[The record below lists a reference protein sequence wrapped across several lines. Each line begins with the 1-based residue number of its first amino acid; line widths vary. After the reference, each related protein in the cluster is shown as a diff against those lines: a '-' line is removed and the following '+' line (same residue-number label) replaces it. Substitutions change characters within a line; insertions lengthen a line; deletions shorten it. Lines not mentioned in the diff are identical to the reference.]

1 MPVNLP
7 LVTQFNPISGIK
19 IGTSSAGIKQTERPD
34 IVVFELADGATT
46 AGIFTLNA
54 FCAAPVQ
61 ICKKHLASS
70 KQIKY
75 LVINTGNANAGT
87 GDAGYQDALIICDAI
102 AKEKNVPV
110 DSVLPFSTGVIGER
124 LPMEKILNALPTACN
139 STIEDNW
146 YLTSQGIMTTDTQP
160 KGYSTSFEYQ
170 GKTISISGVSKGAG
184 MIMPNMAT
192 MLGFIATDLP
202 IAQPVLNKL
211 CTELGNKSFNRIT
224 IDGDTSTND
233 SCILMATGAVDLPV
247 VEVESGELYQLIKTQ
262 LEKVFIYLAQA
273 IVRDGEGATKFVS
286 VDVSG
291 CKSSKEALSVAYT
304 VAHSP
309 LVKTA
314 LFASDANWGRIL
326 AAVGRSGVE
335 NMDLS
340 KIQIFLDDVCIVE
353 NGARSDSYTE
363 QAGSKVMA
371 QDELSIRI
379 DMGSGEVKETIWT
392 TDLSHEYVSINADY
406 RS

>member
-1 MPVNLP
+1 MSVNLP
-7 LVTQFNPISGIK
+7 LVTQFNDIRGLK
-19 IGTSSAGIKQTERPD
+19 IGTGSAGIKQTQRPD
-34 IVVFELADGATT
+34 LVVFELADGATT

-61 ICKKHLASS
+61 ICKKHLATTD
-70 KQIKY
+70 QIKY

-87 GDAGYQDALIICDAI
+87 GDAGYQDAMTICEAI
-102 AKEKNVPV
+102 AKDKNV
-110 DSVLPFSTGVIGER
+110 SVNSILPFSTGVIGER
-124 LPMEKILNALPTACN
+124 LPMEKILTALPAVFN
-139 STIEDNW
+139 STIENNW
-146 YLTSQGIMTTDTQP
+146 YTASQGIMTTDTKP
-160 KGYSTSFEYQ
+160 KGFSTSFEYQ
-170 GKTISISGVSKGAG
+170 GKVISISGVSKGAG

-192 MLGFIATDLP
+192 MLGFIATDLAVSQK
-202 IAQPVLNKL
+202 ILNKL
-211 CTELGNKSFNRIT
+211 CSELGDKSFNRIT

-233 SCILMATGAVDLPV
+233 SCILMATGAVELPV
-247 VEVESGELYQLIKTQ
+247 VESESDELYDVFKAELN
-262 LEKVFIYLAQA
+262 KVFMYLAQA
-273 IVRDGEGATKFVS
+273 IVRDGEGATKFVT
-286 VDVSG
+286 VDVSS
-291 CKSSKEALSVAYT
+291 CETSQEALKVAYT

-340 KIQIFLDDVCIVE
+340 KIQIYLDDVCIVE
-353 NGARSDSYTE
+353 NGARANSYTE
-363 QAGSKVMA
+363 DAGSKVMA

-379 DMGSGEVKETIWT
+379 LMGRGDVKETIWT

>member
-1 MPVNLP
+1 MSVNLP
-7 LVTQFNPISGIK
+7 LVTQFNDIRGLK
-19 IGTSSAGIKQTERPD
+19 IGTGSAGIKQTQRPD
-34 IVVFELADGATT
+34 LVVFELADGATT

-61 ICKKHLASS
+61 ICKKHLATTD
-70 KQIKY
+70 QIKY

-87 GDAGYQDALIICDAI
+87 GDAGYQDAMTICEAI
-102 AKEKNVPV
+102 AKDKNV
-110 DSVLPFSTGVIGER
+110 SVNSILPFSTGVIGER
-124 LPMEKILNALPTACN
+124 LPMEKILTALPAVFN
-139 STIEDNW
+139 STIENNW
-146 YLTSQGIMTTDTQP
+146 YIASQGIMTTDTKP
-160 KGYSTSFEYQ
+160 KGFSTSFEYQ
-170 GKTISISGVSKGAG
+170 GKVISISGVSKGAG

-192 MLGFIATDLP
+192 MLGFIATDLAVSQP
-202 IAQPVLNKL
+202 ILNKL
-211 CTELGNKSFNRIT
+211 CSELGDKSFNRIT

-233 SCILMATGAVDLPV
+233 SCILMATGAVELPI
-247 VEVESGELYQLIKTQ
+247 VESESDELYEVFKAELN
-262 LEKVFIYLAQA
+262 KVFMYLAQA
-273 IVRDGEGATKFVS
+273 IVRDGEGATKFVT
-286 VDVSG
+286 VDVSS
-291 CKSSKEALSVAYT
+291 CETSQEALKVAYT

-340 KIQIFLDDVCIVE
+340 KIQIYLDDVCIVE
-353 NGARSDSYTE
+353 NGARANSYTE
-363 QAGSKVMA
+363 DAGSKVMA

-379 DMGSGEVKETIWT
+379 LMGRGDVKETIWT

>member
-7 LVTQFNPISGIK
+7 LVTQFNPIKGLK

-34 IVVFELADGATT
+34 IVVFELIDGATT

-70 KQIKY
+70 QQIKF

-87 GDAGYQDALIICDAI
+87 GEAGYQDALIICDAI
-102 AKEKNVPV
+102 AKENEVTV

-124 LPMEKILNALPTACN
+124 LPMEKILNALPIACKE
-139 STIEDNW
+139 TIADNW
-146 YLTSQGIMTTDTQP
+146 YLASQGIMTTDTQP

-170 GKTISISGVSKGAG
+170 GKKVSISGASKGAG

-192 MLGFIATDLP
+192 MLGFIATDLS
-202 IAQPVLNKL
+202 IAQPVLTKL

-233 SCILMATGAVDLPV
+233 SCILMATGTVNLPTI
-247 VEVESGELYQLIKTQ
+247 ETASGELYELIKTQ
-262 LEKVFIYLAQA
+262 LEKAFIYLAQA

-286 VDVSG
+286 IDVSG
-291 CKSSKEALSVAYT
+291 CESSKEALRVAYT

-353 NGARSDSYTE
+353 NGARADSYTE
-363 QAGSKVMA
+363 QAGSAVMA
-371 QDELSIRI
+371 QDELSIKI
-379 DMGSGEVKETIWT
+379 KMGRGEVKETIWT